1 MKKEDLTK
9 KGIIVNVDLATYKN
23 LKSEQNKYYANMR
36 KKISLAD
43 VIIHYYEI
51 GNSKA
56 DKSLYSGLRVIESSK
71 DEQLVDDGAE
81 LLGINAKDDF
91 SKSMLALVESR
102 EEVLRIKED
111 QLIKREERIIEK
123 LFEGN
128 DTVDNN
134 LFNQFQSDFARVN
147 VELALLKDEFNAYK
161 KGGGSPNFGN
171 NFDKI
176 EKSLAIIEQQTKKST
191 LESILPFA
199 TPLLMILGYFLMN
212 KKLDDKMNIE
222 GMQKQISTIFQKLNK
237 KDPKVV
243 TRGVEQTLD
252 DIL

>member
-1 MKKEDLTK
+1 MKKEILTK

-23 LKSEQNKYYANMR
+23 LKSEQNKYHANMR

-43 VIIHYYEI
+43 VIMHYYEI
-51 GNSKA
+51 GNTKA
-56 DKSLYSGLRVIESSK
+56 DKSVFSGLRIIENREDEYDTENRKDVLEGDSK
-71 DEQLVDDGAE
+71 DD
-81 LLGINAKDDF
+81 I
-91 SKSMLALVESR
+91 SKSMLALIESR
-102 EEVLRIKED
+102 EEALKAKES

-123 LFEGN
+123 LFERN
-128 DTVDNN
+128 DTVDYK
-134 LFNQFQSDFARVN
+134 LFNQFQADFARVN

-161 KGGGSPNFGN
+161 KGDNNLNLGN
-171 NFDKI
+171 SFDKI

-199 TPLLMILGYFLMN
+199 TPLLVILGYFLMS

-222 GMQKQISTIFQKLNK
+222 GMQKQINTIFQKLNK
-237 KDPKVV
+237 KDQKIV
-243 TRGVEQTLD
+243 TRVVEQTLD